1 LLFGSLKEDFL
12 LSESHKIHKDH
23 KIKESEDVKTPT
35 NVTVKKPEMLIIKTD
50 LDSKP
55 KPDKRILTTNF
66 AEIRRLKQGISN
78 VDSLELLLHTLPSRD
93 PDLFNSVRANVDF
106 SALSK
111 TTGIPAARAVSGV
124 YT

>member
-1 LLFGSLKEDFL
+1 MGSREGSVCSRSSSEFSDH
-12 LSESHKIHKDH
+12 ESHKIHKDH

-66 AEIRRLKQGISN
+66 AEIRRLKQGISKKLCN
-78 VDSLELLLHTLPSRD
+78 LVYQLCLFVKFLCQITYLL
-93 PDLFNSVRANVDF
+93 VME
-106 SALSK
+106 
-111 TTGIPAARAVSGV
+111 
-124 YT
+124 